1 MDAPRAIVRELGR
14 GQSTDE
20 MLAAVLA
27 AASNGHEALG
37 ETLETLDAPIYVTDA
52 EGWVTSFNSACI
64 DFVGRTPVPG
74 QDRWCVTWRL
84 YTEQG
89 DQLPHD
95 CCPMAVA
102 IREARPVRNV
112 VAVAERPD
120 GTRVMFLPHP
130 TPIFDVDGA
139 LTGAVNL
146 LVDVT
151 DRRQAEALD
160 VQAARCRRLA
170 QSLTDT
176 RTVETLS
183 AMAAEYEE
191 KARNLR
197 N

>member
-1 MDAPRAIVRELGR
+1 MDAPRVIAREAGR

-20 MLAAVLA
+20 MLAAALA
-27 AASNGHEALG
+27 AASNGGAALR
-37 ETLETLDAPIYVTDA
+37 EILDRLDAPIYVTDA
-52 EGWVTSFNSACI
+52 EGWVVSFNSACV
-64 DFVGRTPVPG
+64 DFAGRTPLPG
-74 QDRWCVTWRL
+74 EDRWCVTWRL
-84 YTEQG
+84 YTEGG
-89 DQLPHD
+89 DHLPHD
-95 CCPMAVA
+95 QCPMAVA
-102 IREARPVRNV
+102 IKEARSIRNV

-120 GTRVMFLPHP
+120 GTRVLFIPHP
-130 TPIFDVDGA
+130 TPILDSDGR

-146 LVDVT
+146 LLDVT

-170 QSLTDT
+170 QSLTDS

-197 N
+197 R